1 MRRRTWTPYTNSR
14 PLPRR
19 PREDE
24 GVAWSRQRLQLCN
37 CGHARRRQVSF
48 CLCSLMRVIFD
59 IEITQIPRTSQFF
72 DLYQFIREL
81 SILSRMK
88 WVHQIPCVSHP
99 PDRENRVPHEA
110 VPVGFVVKY
119 PALKC
124 SRNSDGFIQRSD
136 SFFILGGL
144 PEEGF
149 SIRRSDDMNCWLF
162 IRLITF
168 LDPNGQFE
176 RTLPFMA
183 VPGAPMITKAE
194 IPKMTV
200 MTTAW
205 ALNLTLLIIL
215 SATCLKSTLQT
226 LTTAQSDDIHQI
238 RDFGWAKMFTIATH
252 NANGAIW
259 LTWKICGCANTAS
272 CYGCRSCQ
280 NSH

>member
-24 GVAWSRQRLQLCN
+24 GVARSRQRLQLCN

-48 CLCSLMRVIFD
+48 CLCSLMRVILKLLKFLA
-59 IEITQIPRTSQFF
+59 PRCFF
-72 DLYQFIREL
+72 YLCQFIREL

-88 WVHQIPCVSHP
+88 WVHQIPCLSHP

-144 PEEGF
+144 LEEGF
-149 SIRRSDDMNCWLF
+149 SIRRY
-162 IRLITF
+162 
-168 LDPNGQFE
+168 E
-176 RTLPFMA
+176 
-183 VPGAPMITKAE
+183 
-194 IPKMTV
+194 
-200 MTTAW
+200 
-205 ALNLTLLIIL
+205 LLIVYSSEGASIYDVHAKGGRGVSGKADEGREL
-215 SATCLKSTLQT
+215 SKGGCVNLQT
-226 LTTAQSDDIHQI
+226 RGEGVKKSENFADV
-238 RDFGWAKMFTIATH
+238 
-252 NANGAIW
+252 
-259 LTWKICGCANTAS
+259 ICTCPLRG
-272 CYGCRSCQ
+272 
-280 NSH
+280 